1 MPDDTDLA
9 PSRWA
14 RFRYFNPLATGLG
27 PAGRLLRGLA
37 LCVLIYALCAPAV
50 MWYEYDRAFPAYFNP
65 APPAAPA
72 GETAPTGE
80 SGAAPAPAAVAPVP
94 AAQPARGVVY
104 ADTLIRMGEQMLR
117 AWLPNDVIW
126 PSVLLDNPQN
136 FQLGQLEVMRYTT
149 RVLRDKLSRQRT
161 TDKIDADADLAFTAF
176 SNNPRAWMLPSAE
189 SKYNEGLRALK
200 RYREGLARGSSHF
213 YSRSDNLV
221 ELLEQLTSLL
231 GGVDTRLANA
241 PRDWPVRLSE
251 ETAGDRY
258 SQGESSERV
267 KVPWTQIDDNFY
279 FARGVAYG
287 IREVLAA
294 LRWEFKEIIS
304 IKRSGELLDNVID
317 ELGLADFEPLWVLN
331 GSRDSIFANHSLSMM
346 ATLEDARQKL
356 INLQHVLER

>member
-1 MPDDTDLA
+1 MHADADQA

-14 RFRYFNPLATGLG
+14 RLRHLNPLAAGLG
-27 PAGRLLRGLA
+27 PAGRLLRALA
-37 LCVLIYALCAPAV
+37 LAALVYVVCAPFIMV
-50 MWYEYDRAFPAYFNP
+50 FEYYRAFPAYFDP
-65 APPAAPA
+65 APPA
-72 GETAPTGE
+72 
-80 SGAAPAPAAVAPVP
+80 PAPAEAGAPV
-94 AAQPARGVVY
+94 ASAGQPARGTVY
-104 ADTLIRMGEQMLR
+104 ADTLIRMGQRMMV
-117 AWLPNDVIW
+117 AWLPNDVLW
-126 PSVLLDNPQN
+126 PSILLDNPQN
-136 FQLGQLEVMRYTT
+136 FQLGQLEVMRYST
-149 RVLRDKLSRQRT
+149 RVLRDKLARQRT
-161 TDKIDADADLAFTAF
+161 TDKIDPEADLAFTCF
-176 SNNPRAWMLPSAE
+176 SNNPKAWMLPSAE
-189 SKYNEGLRALK
+189 GKYLDGLKALK
-200 RYREGLARGSSHF
+200 RYREGLTAGGSHF

-258 SQGESSERV
+258 SQGERPERV

-294 LRWEFKEIIS
+294 VRWEFKEIIE
-304 IKRSGELLDNVID
+304 IKRSSELLDNIID
-317 ELGLADFEPLWVLN
+317 ELGLADFEPLMVLN

>member
-1 MPDDTDLA
+1 MHADPDQA

-14 RFRYFNPLATGLG
+14 RLRHLNPLAAGLG

-37 LCVLIYALCAPAV
+37 LALLLYALCAPLV
-50 MWYEYDRAFPAYFNP
+50 MWYEYQRAFPAYFDP
-65 APPAAPA
+65 APPA
-72 GETAPTGE
+72 
-80 SGAAPAPAAVAPVP
+80 SPAPAAAEASAPATAESSAP
-94 AAQPARGVVY
+94 AAQIARGTVY
-104 ADTLIRMGEQMLR
+104 ADTLVRMGEQMLT
-117 AWLPNDVIW
+117 AWLPNDLLW
-126 PSVLLDNPQN
+126 PSILLDNPQN
-136 FQLGQLEVMRYTT
+136 FQLGQLEVMRYAT

-161 TDKIDADADLAFTAF
+161 TDKIDPEADLAFTSF

-189 SKYNEGLRALK
+189 SKYLDGIRALK
-200 RYREGLARGSSHF
+200 RYREGLAKGGSSF
-213 YSRSDNLV
+213 FARSDNLA

-258 SQGESSERV
+258 SQGERSERV

-294 LRWEFKEIIS
+294 LRWEFREIIS
-304 IKRSGELLDNVID
+304 IKRSGELFDNIIE
-317 ELGLADFEPLWVLN
+317 ELGLADFEPLVVLN

-346 ATLEDARQKL
+346 ATLEDARQKM